1 MRMIAAVSRDWG
13 IGWKGEL
20 LYSLPGDKQHF
31 KALTMGCAVVMGR
44 ATWDSLPGSAALPG
58 PAPLPGRRN
67 YVLTSDTTFQAE
79 GVTVLHSLAE
89 LPWSED
95 FWVIGGAS
103 LYEALLPCCAEA
115 ELTFVDAVRPADRSF
130 PDLTQHPEWVLVSES
145 ETMREGGLSYT
156 FRRYRNCDPKPLAAV

>member
-20 LYSLPGDKQHF
+20 LYGLPGDKRHF
-31 KALTMGCAVVMGR
+31 KALTMGYAVVMGR
-44 ATWDSLPGSAALPG
+44 ATWASLPG

-67 YVLTSDTTFQAE
+67 YVLTRDTIFQAE
-79 GVTVLHSLAE
+79 GVAVLHSLAE
-89 LPWSED
+89 LPWAEE

-115 ELTFVDAVRPADRSF
+115 ELTFVDAVRPADRFF
-130 PDLTQHPEWVLVSES
+130 PDLTLHPEWVLVSES
-145 ETMREGGLSYT
+145 ETMREGSLSYT
-156 FRRYRNCDPKPLAAV
+156 FRHYRNRDPKRFAAL

>member
-13 IGWKGEL
+13 IGWKGDL

-31 KALTMGCAVVMGR
+31 KALTMGYAVVMGR
-44 ATWDSLPGSAALPG
+44 ATWASLPG

-67 YVLTSDTTFQAE
+67 YVLTRDTTFQAE
-79 GVTVLHSLAE
+79 GVAVLHFFTE
-89 LPWSED
+89 LPWTEE

-115 ELTFVDAVRPADRSF
+115 ELTFVDAVRPADRFF
-130 PDLTQHPEWVLVSES
+130 PDLSLRPEWTLVSES
-145 ETMREGGLSYT
+145 EAIHEGNVSYT
-156 FRRYRNCDPKPLAAV
+156 FRHYRNRDPKRFAAL

>member
-1 MRMIAAVSRDWG
+1 MIAAVSRDWG
-13 IGWKGEL
+13 IGRKGEL
-20 LYSLPGDKQHF
+20 LYSLPGDKRHF
-31 KALTMGCAVVMGR
+31 KALTMGSAVVMGR
-44 ATWDSLPGSAALPG
+44 ATWDSLPG

-67 YVLTSDTTFQAE
+67 YVLTRDTAFQAE
-79 GVTVLHSLAE
+79 GITVLHSFAD
-89 LPWSED
+89 LPLSEE

-115 ELTFVDAVRPADRSF
+115 ELTFVDAVRPADRFF

-156 FRRYRNCDPKPLAAV
+156 FRRYRNCDPKPPAAV